1 MSFGTVL
8 RDNVVANEQ
17 EQTFGTIISP
27 DEHQH
32 PPIPK
37 QFDGRLAWKVL
48 LSPIKNQ
55 GRCGACYAFSVVG
68 MLADRYSIQ
77 TLGQVK
83 PNLNPMEVV
92 VCMKDILSSD
102 EFLKSRTDYEFEEQV
117 SKKQS
122 LIACKGNTMYNAAR
136 SMYVQGAVEESCVSE
151 KSIWEFINRNGRVPL
166 CLEIEGDKFPSTC
179 IDPKKPMRYWMAE
192 EYYTIGTEV
201 EVTEKTVHEIQ
212 LEIMRWGPVAAGF
225 QVFDDFLTDYKDGT
239 TIYTHPK
246 KEQKT
251 LGGHAIR
258 IVGWG
263 EEIQEGRNVKY
274 WIIANSW
281 GSQWG
286 DEGYGKIEMLIPEL
300 QLEMNVVSVWPQLLD
315 SDFPAPLEYNDLVP
329 RVSDEDDKIKEQ
341 LRIDPVTMYAEDHVE
356 KIMKG
361 LMKGSLD
368 PVINPLLLPV
378 YAEFWAYQIG
388 SKPIE
393 LRNGT
398 HVYTLSELQQSS
410 KWKMWL
416 LILLLIIIVIV
427 IIVLYKRKK

>member
-1 MSFGTVL
+1 MSFGTFL
-8 RDNVVANEQ
+8 RDNSFVNEQ
-17 EQTFGTIISP
+17 EKTFGTIISP
-27 DEHQH
+27 SEHDH

-37 QFDGRLAWKVL
+37 QFDGRVAWKEL

-55 GRCGACYAFSVVG
+55 GKCGACYAFSVVG
-68 MLADRYSIQ
+68 TLADRYAIQ

-83 PNLNPMEVV
+83 PDLNPMEVV

-102 EFLKSRTDYEFEEQV
+102 EFLKSRTNYEFEEKV

-151 KSIWEFINRNGRVPL
+151 KSILNFINKNGRIPL
-166 CLEIEGDKFPSTC
+166 CLEIEGEGFPSTC
-179 IDPKKPMRYWMAE
+179 INSKKPMRYWMAE
-192 EYYTIGTEV
+192 EYYTIGSEV
-201 EVTEKTVHEIQ
+201 QVTEKTVHEIQ
-212 LEIMRWGPVAAGF
+212 LEIMKWGPVAAGF

-263 EEIQEGRNVKY
+263 EEIQKGRNVKY

-281 GSQWG
+281 GTEWG

-341 LRIDPVTMYAEDHVE
+341 LKIDPVTMYAEDHVE

-361 LMKGSLD
+361 IMKGSLD

-378 YAEFWAYQIG
+378 YAEFWAFQIG

-398 HVYTLSELQQSS
+398 HVYTLSELQETST
-410 KWKMWL
+410 WKMWL
-416 LILLLIIIVIV
+416 LILIVVIIVIV